1 MKELLL
7 FGIFKIIQIYTGKW
21 LQGMSLHCLSV
32 LSVLK
37 FLSSSDSKGFC
48 ILKSIS
54 VKQWKQDFFQSLQ
67 IYFSLIK

>member
-54 VKQWKQDFFQSLQ
+54 FCETMETGL
-67 IYFSLIK
+67 FSKSTNLF